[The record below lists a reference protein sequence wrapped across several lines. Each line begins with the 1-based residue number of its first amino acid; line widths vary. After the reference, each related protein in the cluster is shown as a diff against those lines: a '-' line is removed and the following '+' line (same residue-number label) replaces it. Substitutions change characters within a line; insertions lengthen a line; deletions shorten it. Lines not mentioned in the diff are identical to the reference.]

1 MPEVKYQKNGE
12 EILNKIDGYM
22 HKDKKCCQKVANAA
36 GGKVIRINPKDKVG
50 ENSIGQEISYKDVY
64 RYCPLCSYDF

>member
-1 MPEVKYQKNGE
+1 
-12 EILNKIDGYM
+12 M